1 MWGGLPPTCDM
12 EEPLSALLALPVSP
26 LPCICPS
33 PAFPSPLLPLACPP
47 PALRSSSLKGRGHFP
62 ELSSS
67 PTGPSTQ
74 FLEASQSLVLGI
86 HNPTWVEVG
95 TGFSQSPAESWRAWC
110 QAASAGGP
118 LVLQKIPQT
127 SFIVGGHA
135 LITPVLVTLKP
146 ALTHSSMN
154 HWKQSKCLTM
164 GERINKTSTHWTITQ
179 L

>member
-110 QAASAGGP
+110 QAASAGGSSGP
-118 LVLQKIPQT
+118 PENTTDIIYRGWT
-127 SFIVGGHA
+127 CTDHTCSGY
-135 LITPVLVTLKP
+135 LKACP
-146 ALTHSSMN
+146 HSQQHES
-154 HWKQSKCLTM
+154 LET
-164 GERINKTSTHWTITQ
+164 TQ
-179 L
+179 MSDNG